1 MTVYILKHQ
10 MPYEEMIEIFGC
22 FDSESRAIEYRDN
35 LVAHY
40 GERGFYYQSKKDFDI
55 EEIDF
60 NPNFE
65 RRLEMYK

>member
-1 MTVYILKHQ
+1 MTIYILKHQ
-10 MPYEEMIEIFGC
+10 MPYEEMIENIAS

-35 LVAHY
+35 LVSHY

-65 RRLEMYK
+65 CRLEMYK